1 MHTLLLYGLSVLI
14 GILTGGLPG
23 FYFLILSRACVGV
36 FRRITL
42 FSTQH
47 GALCVCV
54 CVCSC
59 MTCCP
64 MRMKSEKETHK
75 SVYFSQ
81 VASQPQ
87 HFGSLFQETA
97 NHTTKT
103 QVWIAAPLCL
113 DVAFCET

>member
-14 GILTGGLPG
+14 GILTSGLPG

-54 CVCSC
+54 
-59 MTCCP
+59 
-64 MRMKSEKETHK
+64 
-75 SVYFSQ
+75 SVA
-81 VASQPQ
+81 V
-87 HFGSLFQETA
+87 
-97 NHTTKT
+97 
-103 QVWIAAPLCL
+103 
-113 DVAFCET
+113 